1 MKFFLTCF
9 YLLCSFFTFSQL
21 NEENIIKKML
31 QKQTNAWNKGNL
43 VEFMQGYWQ
52 HDSLCFIGKNG
63 PKFGY
68 ENTLKNYQK
77 SYPDTATMG
86 KLHFD
91 ILKIEKLSNVYYSVI
106 GKWTLIRTKGNIS
119 GYYTLLF
126 KKINGQWK
134 VVLDHSS

>member
-1 MKFFLTCF
+1 
-9 YLLCSFFTFSQL
+9 
-21 NEENIIKKML
+21 ML
-31 QKQTNAWNKGNL
+31 QNQTNAWNKGNL
-43 VEFMQGYWQ
+43 VEFMKGYWEN
-52 HDSLCFIGKNG
+52 DSLCFIGKNG
-63 PKFGY
+63 PKYGY

-77 SYPDTATMG
+77 SYPDTASMG
-86 KLHFD
+86 KLYFD
-91 ILKIEKLSNVYYSVI
+91 ILKIEKLSNLYYSVI